1 MSNNNH
7 IGSSGSDDHYA
18 SAHAPLS
25 PEKRKAMHQVIVAS
39 AIGNFV
45 EWFDF
50 AVYGFLATIIA
61 RHFFPPGEPALALL
75 QTFAV
80 FAVSFALRPI
90 GGLFFGR
97 LGDRIGR
104 KRVLAITILLMA
116 GATAMIGVLPT
127 YGAIGIM
134 APILLAL
141 ARCIQGFSAGGEYA
155 GACTYVIEH
164 APPHQKARYGSLI
177 PVSTFLAFACA
188 AGLTLLLGAVMS
200 EGAMQAWGWR
210 IPFLIAAPLGLVGL
224 YMRLHLEESP
234 AFKALEK
241 APETTHTTVSETVKM
256 HRATI
261 LCLSAFI
268 SATALSFYMFTTY
281 MVTYMQVAGGAS
293 ITTALLAS
301 LGALVFSGLL
311 CPVIGRLSDR
321 IGRRNTIRGACA
333 CLIVAVLPAYYL
345 AGSGE
350 LLPAMLGASL
360 LAIGAVMC
368 GVVTAVLMA
377 EQFPTRVR
385 YTASALCYNM
395 AYTIFG
401 GTAPLMATWLI
412 SLTGYSLA
420 PAFYLIAIAVLAFIG
435 GSRLPESAHRVLN
448 DDEATW
454 HAQSVPLKRKATAM
468 PS

>member
-7 IGSSGSDDHYA
+7 AGPHSGGKPLFE
-18 SAHAPLS
+18 PLS
-25 PEKRKAMHQVIVAS
+25 PERRKAMHQVIVAS

-50 AVYGFLATIIA
+50 AVYGFLAVIISQ
-61 RHFFPPGEPALALL
+61 HFFPQGSPAIALL

-80 FAVSFALRPI
+80 FAVSFALRPL

-116 GATAMIGVLPT
+116 GATALIGVLPT
-127 YGAIGIM
+127 YGAIGLM
-134 APILLAL
+134 APLLLAL

-155 GACTYVIEH
+155 GACTYVLEH
-164 APPHQKARYGSLI
+164 APTHQKARYGSLI
-177 PVSTFLAFACA
+177 PVSTFMAFASA
-188 AGLTLLLGAVMS
+188 AGLTLLLGMALS

-210 IPFLIAAPLGLVGL
+210 VPFLIAAPLGLIGL

-234 AFKALEK
+234 AFKTLQK
-241 APETTHTTVSETVKM
+241 APETPHATVSETVKV
-256 HRATI
+256 HGATI
-261 LCLSAFI
+261 ICLSAFI

-281 MVTYMQVAGGAS
+281 LVTYMQVAGNAT
-293 ITTALLAS
+293 IRTALLAS

-321 IGRRNTIRGACA
+321 IGRRNTIRGACGS
-333 CLIVAVLPAYYL
+333 LMIAVFPAYYL

-350 LLPAMLGASL
+350 LWSAMLGASL
-360 LAIGAVMC
+360 LAVGAVMC
-368 GVVTAVLMA
+368 GVVTAVLLA

-385 YTASALCYNM
+385 YTASALCYNV
-395 AYTIFG
+395 AYTLFG
-401 GTAPLMATWLI
+401 GTAPLIATWLI
-412 SLTGYSLA
+412 DLTGHSLA
-420 PAFYLIAIAVLAFIG
+420 PAFYLIAIALLALMG
-435 GSRLPESAHRVLN
+435 GSRLPESVNRSL
-448 DDEATW
+448 DDHEASW
-454 HAQSVPLKRKATAM
+454 HDHPATKGHGTRAM